1 MADKLQE
8 CLEKKSKRNVAD
20 TRTDSSGGGSVG
32 SERCKLAIFPTWSL
46 IYQVFGMAQTSANA
60 SVLVISP
67 LNSIV
72 EEQARE
78 INGLGPMRP
87 VLWTPSSKDLDG
99 KFQMIFA
106 SAEDC

>member
-1 MADKLQE
+1 
-8 CLEKKSKRNVAD
+8 
-20 TRTDSSGGGSVG
+20 
-32 SERCKLAIFPTWSL
+32 
-46 IYQVFGMAQTSANA
+46 MAQTSANA